1 MRLKVVEFGEVAG
14 ILTKAEV
21 EALWRY
27 AKRFDVD
34 KGDPKYTYPFCL
46 DARIAA
52 INYWQ
57 DEEKGNNIHSTLMI
71 SWKEDGNAEVILDTG
86 TFKDPK
92 IPWKKAKYSEEG
104 NWSPETAT
112 KKWNEVIERAIEEE
126 QDQEYF
132 YCIFCQRELNAE
144 LFNDILLHFQVC
156 RGVKIESIKISSE
169 GYTLYFKDGLR
180 LSPSDYILKK

>member
-1 MRLKVVEFGEVAG
+1 MKLRVVEFGEVAG

-27 AKRFDVD
+27 AKKFDVD

-71 SWKEDGNAEVILDTG
+71 SWRKKNTAEVILDTG

-92 IPWKKAKYSEEG
+92 QPWKKAKYSEEG
-104 NWSPETAT
+104 NWSPEIAT
-112 KKWNEVIERAIEEE
+112 RKWNEIIERAIEEE
-126 QDQEYF
+126 SGKEYF
-132 YCIFCQRELNAE
+132 YCIFCQQELNIK
-144 LFNDILLHFQVC
+144 LFNDFIEHLLRCRQIKI
-156 RGVKIESIKISSE
+156 RGVEISSR
-169 GYTLYFKDGLR
+169 GYIVHFRDGTILG
-180 LSPSDYILKK
+180 PSVYIMRR